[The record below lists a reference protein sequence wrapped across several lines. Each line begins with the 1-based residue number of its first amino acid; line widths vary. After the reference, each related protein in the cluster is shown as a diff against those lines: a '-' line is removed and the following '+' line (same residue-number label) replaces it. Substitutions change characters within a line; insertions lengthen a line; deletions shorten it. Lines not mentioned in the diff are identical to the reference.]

1 MGGVLMLIVGAIG
14 STAAAD
20 ASDALAG
27 ESNRCL
33 YAPEFAAI
41 DRVGC
46 VRDTDADNDGVRDDV
61 DSCPY
66 SPAGAQIDASGCA
79 VDDDYDGVANGLDA
93 CPASEL
99 GAVVN
104 GLGCAP
110 RQVARAP
117 LRKPLVSKAPQTV
130 ATTVVATAPSVV
142 TPALTMPAVPVPVP
156 TPTPTPTPT
165 PVPSPT
171 AATPAAA
178 VVTDAAPL
186 IKPRVADVRDTQ
198 TTSPVPASLPV
209 ISVNP
214 SALLSLAFAAQSNLV
229 SAPSMAKLRSAVP
242 SMKQALRQR
251 GAVLIVE
258 GYADADSDGSRAS
271 TVARSRANQL
281 RRLLISEGIDSSRIQ
296 SVGHA
301 ATDNGIDQRRAE
313 VIVEVD

>member
-66 SPAGAQIDASGCA
+66 SPAGAQIDTSGCA

-142 TPALTMPAVPVPVP
+142 TPALTMPAVPVPV
-156 TPTPTPTPT
+156 

-251 GAVLIVE
+251 GAVLVVE

>member
-20 ASDALAG
+20 ANDALAG

-110 RQVARAP
+110 RQVARTPARRP
-117 LRKPLVSKAPQTV
+117 SVAQAPQPP
-130 ATTVVATAPSVV
+130 AITVVTTATPVVTMAPPVVAPAQTVLTAPAS
-142 TPALTMPAVPVPVP
+142 T
-156 TPTPTPTPT
+156 
-165 PVPSPT
+165 PSPT
-171 AATPAAA
+171 ASTPAAA
-178 VVTDAAPL
+178 VVSEAAPL
-186 IKPRVADVRDTQ
+186 IKPRVADVSETG

-251 GAVLIVE
+251 GAVLVVE

-301 ATDNGIDQRRAE
+301 ATDNGVDQRRAE

>member
-14 STAAAD
+14 SPAAAD
-20 ASDALAG
+20 ANDALAG

-156 TPTPTPTPT
+156 
-165 PVPSPT
+165 SPT

-251 GAVLIVE
+251 GAVLVVE

-281 RRLLISEGIDSSRIQ
+281 RRLLINEGIDSSRIQ

-301 ATDNGIDQRRAE
+301 ATDNGVDQRRAE